1 MAVKATYPR
10 AMHHNIAAMEADL
23 ARGPA
28 PAVADAASIA
38 AMRHASELLGVL
50 A

>member
-1 MAVKATYPR
+1 MAVKATYPQ
-10 AMHHNIAAMEADL
+10 AMNRNIAAMEADL
-23 ARGPA
+23 ALGLA

-38 AMRHASELLGVL
+38 AMRHTSELLGVL